1 MADDEIHRTRTEAR
15 AASTPGVVRY
25 ILVISTGLLIVAFAI
40 ILLV

>member
-1 MADDEIHRTRTEAR
+1 MADEEIHRTRTEAR

-25 ILVISTGLLIVAFAI
+25 ILVISTGLLIIAFAI

>member
-25 ILVISTGLLIVAFAI
+25 ILVISTGLLILAFAI